1 LSSVDGVA
9 AWRVDDDGVEVE
21 VVEGVEEE
29 DDDSAAVD
37 GVDRCMRDTR
47 YSWYPE

>member
-1 LSSVDGVA
+1 MDGVA

-29 DDDSAAVD
+29 DDDSAAATVD
-37 GVDRCMRDTR
+37 GVDDRCIG
-47 YSWYPE
+47 EKK